1 MITGKSLHRMGWK
14 ARRLLRTSARDNWWG
29 SDYESCPM
37 GKTAGAQAELPDDL
51 IPECRAD
58 KVVTNKIR
66 FG

>member
-1 MITGKSLHRMGWK
+1 
-14 ARRLLRTSARDNWWG
+14 
-29 SDYESCPM
+29 M